1 MLDSPSPSFIRFLL
15 ISVLVDLNYVRKS
28 SSINESTV
36 KWQTRKGLLHCYIIR
51 EIYIYILVILSNA

>member
-1 MLDSPSPSFIRFLL
+1 MLDTPSPSFIRFLL

-36 KWQTRKGLLHCYIIR
+36 KGQTRKGLLHCYIIR
-51 EIYIYILVILSNA
+51 DIYL